1 MEEAKKKHITQQEEP
16 EALDGQNKKKILY
29 KSKKKEMEI
38 VWWPYVEMVVE
49 KKNKE
54 RAVFVFVIFPLS
66 LSPSFLFF
74 LLHETSNTP
83 RKNFQVALGRPASF
97 QDLRTGA
104 SAIFV
109 TDHLMLWNL
118 KENVVS
124 SSSSSEIDICRR
136 RCDTSCFFPSNFIL

>member
-1 MEEAKKKHITQQEEP
+1 MGKTKKKSCIKVRKKKWKLSGGHMWRWSW
-16 EALDGQNKKKILY
+16 KKKIRNVRFSCLL
-29 KSKKKEMEI
+29 
-38 VWWPYVEMVVE
+38 
-49 KKNKE
+49 
-54 RAVFVFVIFPLS
+54 FFLS

-136 RCDTSCFFPSNFIL
+136 RCDTSCFFPYNFIL